1 VAEQAI
7 FFVDAGRQVGLGHMM
22 RCLTLADNMA
32 ASGWHCTLVA
42 PGEVEEMLPG
52 IRARGHGVIGL
63 AAGTD
68 LLGPTGELRRQISD
82 VAVLIVDSY
91 RSTADWEAQQRDWAE
106 RIVVIDDLANRQHD
120 CDVLVDQT
128 PGRTPSNYNGLLPEN
143 CTILAG
149 ASFAMLR
156 QLFLQ
161 QRRTQDFVRKKLGRI
176 VINFGGS
183 DPKGMTSKALSAAI
197 QTGLKVDI
205 DVVLGANS
213 TVLADVLDI
222 AENDGETNVQIHQF
236 VDDMAALFAKADLA
250 IGAGGSSLLEKSS
263 LGLPSLVITTASNQD
278 LVARNIAECGA
289 AKVLGN
295 HDDVDDGQLVTAI
308 LALAGSNGTLA
319 AMSKAAANVCDGKG
333 GLRVTA
339 ALLPSTATRRGDPV
353 SLRSVCRDDE
363 QIIYDWQTEPDARRF
378 FRHPEAP
385 SRESHALWFKRRL
398 DHTDDITCIVL
409 VGGQA
414 AGLVRLD
421 CMDQPGD
428 EDAMEISIIIATAY
442 RSTGVGGA
450 VLQLI
455 HKFGG
460 MCRLVAEVNP
470 ENTTSIQAF
479 QNAGFQRISEDRF
492 ETPGTSAL
500 RPQ

>member
-1 VAEQAI
+1 MAAQAI
-7 FFVDAGRQVGLGHMM
+7 FFVDAGRQVGLGHVM

-32 ASGWHCTLVA
+32 ATGWHCTLVA

-68 LLGPTGELRRQISD
+68 LLGPTSELRRQFPDI
-82 VAVLIVDSY
+82 AVLIVDSY
-91 RSTADWEAQQRDWAE
+91 RSKANWELQQKDWAE
-106 RIVVIDDLANRQHD
+106 RIVVIDDLADRRHD

-156 QLFLQ
+156 RLFLQ
-161 QRRTQDFVRKKLGRI
+161 QRRTLDLVRKKLSRI

-183 DPKGMTSKALSAAI
+183 DPKGMTSKALSATI

-213 TVLADVLDI
+213 TVLAEILDT
-222 AENDGETNVQIHQF
+222 AENNGEANIKVHQF
-236 VDDMAALFAKADLA
+236 VDDMAALFANADLA

-263 LGLPSLVITTASNQD
+263 LGLPSLIITTASNQD

-289 AKVLGN
+289 AQLLGN
-295 HDDVDDGQLVTAI
+295 HDDVDDRQLVTAI

-319 AMSKAAANVCDGKG
+319 AMSKAAASVCDGKG
-333 GLRVTA
+333 GLRVAA
-339 ALLPSTATRRGDPV
+339 ALLPSTTTRRGDV
-353 SLRSVCRDDE
+353 ISLRRVCRDDE

-398 DHTDDITCIVL
+398 DDTDNITCIVL
-409 VGGQA
+409 VGGQT
-414 AGLVRLD
+414 AGWVRLD

-428 EDAMEISIIIATAY
+428 DDAMEVSIIVATAY
-442 RSTGVGGA
+442 RGTGVGGV

-455 HKFGG
+455 RKIGG

-470 ENTTSIQAF
+470 ENTASIHAF
-479 QNAGFQRISEDRF
+479 QNAGFQRIREDRF
-492 ETPGTSAL
+492 ETSGSSTVG
-500 RPQ
+500 PQ